1 MKIATFCKKKTIFFL
16 VRARLCS
23 TVTQRVSQPRTW
35 RIKFPIKNTH
45 PHNLGSLLLV
55 LKISLKSFVH
65 LYPSAKS
72 LSLQGKC
79 CLRSGSK
86 DDILV
91 GLLEQYHWGEPVCFK
106 NSAVLLTA
114 WSIWSSLKYP
124 PRHWRVFLTKHAES
138 CACTV
143 LFGEKRGKSQPVQ
156 P

>member
-1 MKIATFCKKKTIFFL
+1 MAYHIIFIMKRQTNRHMKIILLVKHTREGLKTRTVSTTECRLKSLLFVKKTIFFL

-23 TVTQRVSQPRTW
+23 TVTQRVSQPHTW
-35 RIKFPIKNTH
+35 HIKFPIKDTH

-114 WSIWSSLKYP
+114 
-124 PRHWRVFLTKHAES
+124 
-138 CACTV
+138 
-143 LFGEKRGKSQPVQ
+143 
-156 P
+156 